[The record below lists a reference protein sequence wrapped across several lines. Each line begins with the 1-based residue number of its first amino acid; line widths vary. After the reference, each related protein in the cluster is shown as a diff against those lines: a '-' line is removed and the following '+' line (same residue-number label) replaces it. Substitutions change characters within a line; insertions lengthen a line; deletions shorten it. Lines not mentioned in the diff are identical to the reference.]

1 MRPHPILALLPTALL
16 ALGCNNEPNRAA
28 QPDAP
33 SQRGAQSQRDTDAR
47 GAAHNKAAGH
57 TTTAGRTNTAG
68 ARKPIDPRDQYAF
81 VRDVSAA
88 QRADADE
95 DPGAYHRVLTSW
107 SGKRYRWELA
117 YVPLLCR
124 SPEACVMAPFDHAR
138 AKRRI
143 VQGWLPK
150 LQLDD
155 TAHQA
160 LRAQCEDKKRCIAT
174 VEGTMQLTLSSQQA
188 TRVLFENAAVVST
201 RDAAQSESWI
211 VARR

>member
-1 MRPHPILALLPTALL
+1 MRPHPILALLPAALL
-16 ALGCNNEPNRAA
+16 ALGCNSEPT
-28 QPDAP
+28 P
-33 SQRGAQSQRDTDAR
+33 SQRSAHSQRDAQAQ
-47 GAAHNKAAGH
+47 GAAHTKTAGH
-57 TTTAGRTNTAG
+57 TSGAAG
-68 ARKPIDPRDQYAF
+68 AHKPLDPRDQYAF
-81 VRDVSAA
+81 VADVSAA
-88 QRADADE
+88 QRADVDE

-117 YVPLLCR
+117 YLPLLCR

-150 LQLDD
+150 LQLDA
-155 TAHQA
+155 TAHEA
-160 LRAQCEDKKRCIAT
+160 LRAQCEGKKRCIVT
-174 VEGTMQLTLSSQQA
+174 VEGTMKLTLSSQQA
-188 TRVLFENAAVVST
+188 TRVTFEQATIVSA